1 MYGKVMSLP
10 DSAMRDY
17 FTLLT
22 DLSPDEVSSLLTGA
36 RIDAK
41 KRLASE
47 VTASMYSREAAE
59 AAQTYFE
66 STFQRGET
74 PEEMQQFVIDKAA
87 GGRLD
92 HVLRTA
98 GLASST
104 SEVRRLV
111 SQGAVRVN
119 GMAVTDFALELRT
132 GDEVRVGRHRFLRM
146 VEAGTRP

>member
-10 DSAMRDY
+10 DGAMQDY

-22 DLSPDEVSSLLTGA
+22 DLPANEVESVLAGA
-36 RIDAK
+36 PIEAK
-41 KRLASE
+41 KRLALE

-74 PEEMQQFVIDKAA
+74 PDAMQEFVIEEAS
-87 GGRLD
+87 GRLD
-92 HVLRTA
+92 HVLSAA
-98 GLASST
+98 GLASSA

-119 GMAVTDFALELRT
+119 GTAVGDFALELHS
-132 GDEVRVGRHRFLRM
+132 GDEVRVGRHRFLR
-146 VEAGTRP
+146 VVGAGTHP